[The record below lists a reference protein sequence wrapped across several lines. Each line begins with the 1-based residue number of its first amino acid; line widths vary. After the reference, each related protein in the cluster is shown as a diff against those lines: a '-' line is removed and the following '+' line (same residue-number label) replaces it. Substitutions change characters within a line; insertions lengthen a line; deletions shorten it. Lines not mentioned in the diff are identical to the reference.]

1 MLCPL
6 WSIAQWADDFSADL
20 NNWFGD
26 TAFFET
32 DSNQRLHL
40 NAPSVAN
47 SAFLWHP
54 SDAIFNGVWEFYVQM
69 DFNPSGSNYSLVHLC
84 VDENNNGYFVKI
96 GGAEDAVSLY
106 RNSNGDATK
115 IMRGLKA

>member
-1 MLCPL
+1 MKLLLLIILCPL

-40 NAPSVAN
+40 NAPSVSS

-54 SDAIFNGVWEFYVQM
+54 SDAIFNGV
-69 DFNPSGSNYSLVHLC
+69 GSACSAARQQCAVR
-84 VDENNNGYFVKI
+84 KI
-96 GGAEDAVSLY
+96 QHFLLGWVNRKRSQSTHWQIHYLL
-106 RNSNGDATK
+106 
-115 IMRGLKA
+115 RGF